1 MTSNPPGGC
10 IVIGPNRDGGIELA
24 SVDEL
29 KPTGRCTRIRH
40 LISDELF
47 YGGWPERTETLRA
60 IGNIERF
67 PDETARDS

>member
-10 IVIGPNRDGGIELA
+10 IVIGPNRDGGIDLA

-40 LISDELF
+40 LISDESF
-47 YGGWPERTETLRA
+47 YGRRPERTDSLRA

-67 PDETARDS
+67 LDETARDS